1 MDIENGARDR
11 GRGLEGFEI
20 VEKVV
25 EEVEEMPLTGVQLL
39 IFNQITF

>member
-25 EEVEEMPLTGVQLL
+25 EVEEMPLTGVQLL